1 MLIFNYLYVIVEAG
15 LSVDLLT
22 CSKHLWHNTLYSV
35 AEMFF
40 HNGYEKHTQVQ
51 NNKYSTLSVL
61 LSAIELCSQ
70 ACLVYF

>member
-40 HNGYEKHTQVQ
+40 HNVMLNERTY
-51 NNKYSTLSVL
+51 NKYSTLSVL